1 MRCALFY
8 SQSKSR
14 KVADDA
20 RFQEAVV
27 LVDKRSV
34 MKKLGIIAAM
44 VSSLFCSCGKNDE
57 EKIYTTDELGVIVE
71 WGRIGWDEIY
81 NETDASVTLIVSAYA
96 GEDTSIINPGSFIML
111 DVGGFMPRISI
122 DESYSVTIRLSDGKE
137 IVCSRGAED
146 SWSKHFFSNFEQ
158 RQESEIV
165 SLVDGKKVRHDLIV
179 RTYHIDN
186 TLVELWRASNPVAMA
201 RLATAAITS
210 EI

>member
-1 MRCALFY
+1 
-8 SQSKSR
+8 
-14 KVADDA
+14 
-20 RFQEAVV
+20 
-27 LVDKRSV
+27 
-34 MKKLGIIAAM
+34 
-44 VSSLFCSCGKNDE
+44 
-57 EKIYTTDELGVIVE
+57 
-71 WGRIGWDEIY
+71 
-81 NETDASVTLIVSAYA
+81 
-96 GEDTSIINPGSFIML
+96 
-111 DVGGFMPRISI
+111 MPCISI
-122 DESYSVTIRLSDGKE
+122 DESYSVTIKLSDGKE

-186 TLVELWRASNPVAMA
+186 TLVELWRAGNPVAMA

>member
-1 MRCALFY
+1 MN
-8 SQSKSR
+8 
-14 KVADDA
+14 
-20 RFQEAVV
+20 
-27 LVDKRSV
+27 
-34 MKKLGIIAAM
+34 KLGIIAAM
-44 VSSLFCSCGKNDE
+44 VTLLFCSCEKNDE
-57 EKIYTTDELGVIVE
+57 EKIYTTDELGVLVE
-71 WGRIGWDEIY
+71 WGRIGWNEIY

-96 GEDTSIINPGSFIML
+96 GEDTSIIKPGSFIML
-111 DVGGFMPRISI
+111 DVGGFMPCISI
-122 DESYSVTIRLSDGKE
+122 DESYSVTIKLSDGKE

-186 TLVELWRASNPVAMA
+186 TLVELWRAGNPVAMA

>member
-1 MRCALFY
+1 
-8 SQSKSR
+8 
-14 KVADDA
+14 
-20 RFQEAVV
+20 
-27 LVDKRSV
+27 
-34 MKKLGIIAAM
+34 M

-57 EKIYTTDELGVIVE
+57 ERIYTTDELGVFVE
-71 WGRIGWDEIY
+71 WGRIGWNEIY

-96 GEDTSIINPGSFIML
+96 GDVTSTINPGEFVTL
-111 DVGGFMPRISI
+111 DVGGFMPGISI
-122 DESYSVTIRLSDGKE
+122 DESYSVTIKLSDGKE
-137 IVCSRGAED
+137 IVCSRSAED

-165 SLVDGKKVRHDLIV
+165 SLNDGKKVRHDLAV

-201 RLATAAITS
+201 RLETAAITS